1 MVSLCKAPIPICTI
15 LQVVKPGPEK
25 KHQAEVRNLGCG
37 CSPVQARYCI

>member
-1 MVSLCKAPIPICTI
+1 MVSLCPHSNLYNFAGGQTRA
-15 LQVVKPGPEK
+15 GK